1 VDRVDLLH
9 AKLADLLAPEK
20 LASAGTAR
28 SPWAAGPTSTGAA
41 TTGTIP
47 RGAIGTI
54 SCWAVWT
61 VSRRTIAGRP
71 LCCRAFGRAWCCCC
85 CAGLFSHGFLLLSSR
100 PAF

>member
-1 VDRVDLLH
+1 VNRVDLLH

-20 LASAGTAR
+20 FASAGTAR
-28 SPWAAGPTSTGAA
+28 SPWAAGSTSAGAA
-41 TTGTIP
+41 PTGTIP
-47 RGAIGTI
+47 CGPIGTV

-61 VSRRTIAGRP
+61 IAGRP
-71 LCCRAFGRAWCCCC
+71 LGCRALGRAWCCCC